1 MSLCC
6 TAWFW
11 GMAWA
16 TPVYIT
22 SNDSRWKYDNQQKVC
37 SFTAK
42 RHRIQLYRN
51 LFLLLLM

>member
-22 SNDSRWKYDNQQKVC
+22 SNDSRWKYDNQQ
-37 SFTAK
+37 S
-42 RHRIQLYRN
+42 
-51 LFLLLLM
+51 LLLHSQKT